1 MELLRG
7 WPKGGEE
14 RALTLRQIRAV
25 LSCGGFRPLY
35 GRPCMATPIPGWA
48 GDCTTD
54 DADVLRNWRL

>member
-7 WPKGGEE
+7 WPEGGEE

-25 LSCGGFRPLY
+25 LSCGGFRPLLAAMHSDAHPLL
-35 GRPCMATPIPGWA
+35 G